1 MSVAKGEHL
10 PTKEGL
16 LQPNHTYEQSQ
27 LTVLANQREVN
38 LRYNHIPMHPSSQL
52 VVVEL

>member
-1 MSVAKGEHL
+1 MSVAKVEHL

-16 LQPNHTYEQSQ
+16 LQPNNTYEPSQ

-38 LRYNHIPMHPSSQL
+38 LRYSHIPRHPSSQS